1 MTQIEWVSVNLVHVA
16 QRQKPCCSLSCSMWG
31 KPTGRACYFK
41 TALIY
46 CQGVNKV
53 LQADVCLC
61 GCVCACVHVRERERN
76 IQSENVCEFVFAFP
90 QFCLHVDLCVRA
102 HSVRVCVCV
111 CDTWEQPS
119 ATLERKRGGLKLPST
134 QQQWPWVVSAVRAK
148 AFRWLEGKFK
158 KTKRTK
164 QCNTFLFHTT
174 LGQRST
180 SHMHKCGECEKEI
193 LNSKEIYINCHKT
206 AGGQWLM
213 LRGKTYQ
220 HLHLIF
226 GMETNSLI
234 SQYNQILNAN
244 FSDGVLQKHWVC
256 LKVEVSCTVVVF
268 LSKVKVKWSKCSIDC
283 GKKLLSRNTHVLF
296 SYCFILSGSK
306 HFSPKCIM
314 IISWWF

>member
-1 MTQIEWVSVNLVHVA
+1 MSVCVVACVRVCVWEREKETYRVRMCVNL
-16 QRQKPCCSLSCSMWG
+16 
-31 KPTGRACYFK
+31 
-41 TALIY
+41 
-46 CQGVNKV
+46 
-53 LQADVCLC
+53 
-61 GCVCACVHVRERERN
+61 
-76 IQSENVCEFVFAFP
+76 
-90 QFCLHVDLCVRA
+90 CLHS
-102 HSVRVCVCV
+102 HNSVCMWIYVYVHTVCVCVCV

-119 ATLERKRGGLKLPST
+119 ATLERKKGGLKLPST

-234 SQYNQILNAN
+234 SQYNEILNAN
-244 FSDGVLQKHWVC
+244 FFWWHSAEALGVFK
-256 LKVEVSCTVVVF
+256 
-268 LSKVKVKWSKCSIDC
+268 
-283 GKKLLSRNTHVLF
+283 SRSELHSGGF
-296 SYCFILSGSK
+296 SQ
-306 HFSPKCIM
+306 
-314 IISWWF
+314 